1 MLHQQSNLKVAFV
14 LRMLAKDELIS
25 LVQRCV
31 EILQP
36 VKSKKMK
43 NASVQLKELLAK
55 LKQLDCEL

>member
-1 MLHQQSNLKVAFV
+1 MLHQQSNLKVAFL
-14 LRMLAKDELIS
+14 LRMLAKDELIA

-36 VKSKKMK
+36 VESKKMN